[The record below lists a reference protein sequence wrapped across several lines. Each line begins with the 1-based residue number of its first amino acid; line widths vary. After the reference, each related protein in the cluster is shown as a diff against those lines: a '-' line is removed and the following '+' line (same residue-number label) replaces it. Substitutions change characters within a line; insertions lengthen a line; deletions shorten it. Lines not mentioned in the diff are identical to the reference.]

1 MGSPAL
7 PRAGVLAALAVLG
20 VLGVH
25 RLGVAAEMTPTMH
38 PRGDLGVR
46 ARVADARGPQ
56 IAPVRGGALPIGPL
70 LQSSSLLVKRKPAVV
85 PECALPPC
93 KLSSPYKQRR
103 SGSPDARREGRAVG
117 SEAAFG
123 PPPPPP
129 AAAEPRLLGRPPGD
143 ARADTSTLI
152 SLLQGGAARAPP
164 VAAPRP
170 SASER
175 SGAQVSKETEVLR
188 RTVQDMRRTLEQ
200 QGLALQKFKHT
211 MQQTVRLKEEEAMRE
226 KSTHSKLVADAEAHR
241 AEADKL
247 RTNLQRNIEALGSV
261 ASQLRTVTVER
272 DRVKRSSKEMLRGC
286 EEMARVGLA
295 GWVACEIA
303 LGVRDGEVARHR
315 SFRAAMLEHAS
326 YESQLRSR
334 LERSALRSKAAA
346 YVSLSAFVCIAL
358 LREWGVG
365 LGQIEMG
372 RVDEEVSELR
382 REVWHRRRRVEE
394 LHDEVQQ
401 LQAQVC
407 HAEEQA
413 RTLKHTAAH
422 AARGQQTVTAANT
435 LLLAEQKGLLAERRR
450 LQTLVQELRGNI
462 RVICRLRPL
471 PCPSTRAPEK
481 DSSSSEGGGI
491 AGGGGGVGS
500 YHDGGILR
508 GTVRLTGPAKPYGFG
523 VELTA
528 PPYAGALSVAALQ
541 GKGGSMDRGV
551 WNFVF
556 DSVLDQGATQQDVFD
571 EVSSMVES
579 VLDGYRACIFAYG
592 QTGSGKT
599 HTMEGPPWS
608 LCPSSSAAVATAQH
622 PDALQDEGDKQGTHS
637 TGRVL
642 SDDRGI
648 IPRSVELLFDE
659 CRAREASGWEY
670 TIQVSYLEIYNEQFR
685 DLLDHR
691 FAFNKQME
699 IKGDGKNGMPYVT
712 NLITM
717 NVLDADVVY
726 SLLARANKVRSTAA
740 TENNLRSSRSHAV
753 FTLKVSGW
761 NPDTQHE
768 SEGSLTL
775 VDLAGAE
782 RLSTVQGPSSSSF
795 FSHEE
800 QQQYQQQKQQQH
812 ERTKETQN
820 INKSLSCLGDVIMAL
835 TNKERHVPFRNS
847 KLTHLLQPYL
857 SGGNSKTLMLVN
869 VNPADDNFQETLRAA
884 RFATRVSACDIGVAR
899 RSSRLA

>member
-1 MGSPAL
+1 MGSD
-7 PRAGVLAALAVLG
+7 VLAALAVLG
-20 VLGVH
+20 VLGAH
-25 RLGVAAEMTPTMH
+25 RLGAAAETTPRMA
-38 PRGDLGVR
+38 PRGDLR
-46 ARVADARGPQ
+46 ISARGPQ
-56 IAPVRGGALPIGPL
+56 IAPVHGGALPNGPL
-70 LQSSSLLVKRKPAVV
+70 LQSSSLLVKRKPAFV
-85 PECALPPC
+85 PECALPPCC

-103 SGSPDARREGRAVG
+103 SGSPDARRDGRAVS
-117 SEAAFG
+117 SEAEAEAFG
-123 PPPPPP
+123 P
-129 AAAEPRLLGRPPGD
+129 EPRLLGIPSGD
-143 ARADTSTLI
+143 ARVDTSTLT
-152 SLLQGGAARAPP
+152 SLLHGGAARALPA
-164 VAAPRP
+164 AAPRP
-170 SASER
+170 TASER
-175 SGAQVSKETEVLR
+175 SGGAQVSKETEVLR

-226 KSTHSKLVADAEAHR
+226 KSTRSKLVADAEAHR

-272 DRVKRSSKEMLRGC
+272 DRVKRSSKDMLRGC

-303 LGVRDGEVARHR
+303 LGVRDGEIARHR

-334 LERSALRSKAAA
+334 LEESALRSKASA

-372 RVDEEVSELR
+372 RVEEEVSELR

-413 RTLKHTAAH
+413 QTLKHTVAH
-422 AARGQQTVTAANT
+422 AARGQLTVTAANT
-435 LLLAEQKGLLAERRR
+435 RLLAEQKELLAERRR

-471 PCPSTRAPEK
+471 PPCPSTRAPAK
-481 DSSSSEGGGI
+481 DSSSSEVGGV
-491 AGGGGGVGS
+491 AGGGGDVGS
-500 YHDGGILR
+500 YHDGGDLR
-508 GTVRLTGPAKPYGFG
+508 GTVRLTGPAKPYGVG

-528 PPYAGALSVAALQ
+528 PPYAGALSVAAIQ
-541 GKGGSMDRGV
+541 GKGGSMDQGV
-551 WNFVF
+551 WKFVF

-608 LCPSSSAAVATAQH
+608 LCPSSSAAAVATTQH
-622 PDALQDEGDKQGTHS
+622 PDALQDEGDTHGTHS

-782 RLSTVQGPSSSSF
+782 RLSTAQGPSSSSF

-800 QQQYQQQKQQQH
+800 QQQYQQQQQQQH
-812 ERTKETQN
+812 ARTKETQN

-869 VNPADDNFQETLRAA
+869 INPADDNFQETLRAA